1 MNSGSAIK
9 RRPMAAFFLGD
20 QTMLFMKSNLA
31 LLVCFMIASGCTA
44 KHDSMN
50 AILWIQT
57 SAEYQSNTEMVFNVA
72 ESRLSLLR
80 EKGDVT
86 ADIDQA
92 RSFGC
97 SVGTSCPSLAAA
109 GLLPAVVLDVDET
122 VLDNSVFGARLIK
135 NGGQWRPG
143 AWDDWVSE
151 KSAIPVPG
159 ALAFVERARAEGVA
173 VIYVTNRRCSVREG
187 LGESPSNNPC
197 PQKADTLENLVAA
210 GYPPLE
216 SVDLLILRG
225 ERPEWGS
232 SEKQPRRQ
240 HIAERYRIMML
251 IGDDLGDLAPNIKK
265 ASVEERSR
273 FVSTHQFLLGE
284 YWFQLTNPAYG
295 SWQGALSGKSV
306 RDYLRLN

>member
-1 MNSGSAIK
+1 M
-9 RRPMAAFFLGD
+9 
-20 QTMLFMKSNLA
+20 QFMRVKLT
-31 LLVCFMIASGCTA
+31 LLSCFMIVSGCSA
-44 KHDSMN
+44 QHDSMN

-57 SAEYQSNTEMVFNVA
+57 SAEYQANSEMIYNVA

-80 EKGDVT
+80 DRQDVT

-92 RSFGC
+92 KSFGC
-97 SVGTSCPSLAAA
+97 SAGVSCPGLAAA
-109 GLLPAVVLDVDET
+109 GLIPAVVLDVDET

-135 NGGQWRPG
+135 YGGQWEPG

-187 LGESPSNNPC
+187 MGESTSSKPC
-197 PQKADTLENLVAA
+197 PQKSDTLENLVTA
-210 GYPPLE
+210 GYPPL
-216 SVDLLILRG
+216 SSIDRLILQG
-225 ERPEWGS
+225 ERPEWDS
-232 SEKQPRRQ
+232 SEKQLRRQ

-251 IGDDLGDLAPNIKK
+251 IGDDLGDLASNIKK
-265 ASVEERSR
+265 ISVEERAR
-273 FVSTHQFLLGE
+273 FVATHQSLLGE

-295 SWQGALSGKSV
+295 SWRGALRGKPLQ
-306 RDYLRLN
+306 DYLRLN